1 MIKEFSIV
9 NILVIYMNIIEYY
22 KYYFDNI
29 FYLPQNCFFFFF
41 GNNSN
46 RILLYLIIHSYK
58 Y

>member
-29 FYLPQNCFFFFF
+29 FYLPQNCFFFF
-41 GNNSN
+41 
-46 RILLYLIIHSYK
+46 LEIIVIEYF
-58 Y
+58 YT